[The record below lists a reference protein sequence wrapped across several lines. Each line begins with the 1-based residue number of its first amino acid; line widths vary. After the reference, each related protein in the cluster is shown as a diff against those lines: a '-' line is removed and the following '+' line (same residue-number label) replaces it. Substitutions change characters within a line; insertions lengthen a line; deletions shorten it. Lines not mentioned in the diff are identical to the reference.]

1 MSQTLARPEGLA
13 ARLFSLR
20 AAQLVHNTDSVKLRA
35 RLSGLLI
42 GAELAGAKPYWLG
55 RNVALIGADAVSAP
69 YITGLASL
77 GVTATRVDAQDMTLA
92 GIKAAHA
99 LLENVNQ

>member
-1 MSQTLARPEGLA
+1 MGQ
-13 ARLFSLR
+13 
-20 AAQLVHNTDSVKLRA
+20 NTDAVTVRA

-42 GAELAGAKPYWLG
+42 GAELAAAKPYWLG

-77 GVTATRVDAQDMTLA
+77 GVNAARVDAKEMTLA

-99 LLENVNQ
+99 LLETINQ